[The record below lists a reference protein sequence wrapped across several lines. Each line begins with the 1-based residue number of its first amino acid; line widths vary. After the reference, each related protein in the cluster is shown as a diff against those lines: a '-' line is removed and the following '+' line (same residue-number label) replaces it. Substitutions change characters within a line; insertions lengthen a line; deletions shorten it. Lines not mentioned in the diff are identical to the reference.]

1 MWLEAGRSTAT
12 VFRWWDGCALVQ
24 QILTKARLGIKR
36 VIERAHQHQHADA
49 LTTLN
54 PTAFNQLVNGAAQG
68 VAVYL
73 VARGKL
79 MLGGQIRHRSDNVD
93 VAPAQVSRQFPDNAL
108 DNWSDV

>member
-1 MWLEAGRSTAT
+1 MA
-12 VFRWWDGCALVQ
+12 ALVQ

-73 VARGKL
+73 EARGKL
-79 MLGGQIRHRSDNVD
+79 MLGGQIVT
-93 VAPAQVSRQFPDNAL
+93 AAIML
-108 DNWSDV
+108 T

>member
-1 MWLEAGRSTAT
+1 MWLEAGRSTASSFSL
-12 VFRWWDGCALVQ
+12 VGWLLVQ
-24 QILTKARLGIKR
+24 QILTKARTGIKR

-79 MLGGQIRHRSDNVD
+79 MLGGQIVT
-93 VAPAQVSRQFPDNAL
+93 AAIML
-108 DNWSDV
+108 T